1 MINRPTGSAPDYTPA
16 CIVMFGVNLAWVFMV
31 VWAVWGLLAVAA
43 LGWLLNQWMLWLDLR
58 RAREA
63 ARYS

>member
-1 MINRPTGSAPDYTPA
+1 VINRPVGSAPDFTPA
-16 CIVMFGVNLAWVFMV
+16 CIVMFGVNLAWGFMV
-31 VWAVWGLLAVAA
+31 VWVTWGLIAVAA
-43 LGWLLNQWMLWLDLR
+43 LGWVLNQWMIWLDMR